1 MYFPDPTRFFLTY
14 KIEKSSMHRIPTYS
28 IGVSTNF
35 PLTNETYPITIEK
48 GKRERENADG
58 DGGRGGRKKKR
69 FYPLFNKHDELLQR
83 YIFQLWMP
91 IEARQRKEARIS
103 LIENQLLISGGESI
117 GDPIRII
124 KSATVDR

>member
-1 MYFPDPTRFFLTY
+1 
-14 KIEKSSMHRIPTYS
+14 MHRIPTYS

-48 GKRERENADG
+48 DKRERENADG
-58 DGGRGGRKKKR
+58 DGGGGRRKKKR

>member
-1 MYFPDPTRFFLTY
+1 MQMAT
-14 KIEKSSMHRIPTYS
+14 EEEEE
-28 IGVSTNF
+28 G
-35 PLTNETYPITIEK
+35 
-48 GKRERENADG
+48 
-58 DGGRGGRKKKR
+58 KKKR

>member
-1 MYFPDPTRFFLTY
+1 
-14 KIEKSSMHRIPTYS
+14 MHRILS
-28 IGVSTNF
+28 IGVSINF

-48 GKRERENADG
+48 DKRERENADG
-58 DGGRGGRKKKR
+58 DGGGGRRKKKR